1 MKATEN
7 KQRESK
13 FVTLREYN
21 IGRTRYIVRATVRDG
36 ATEDATAKVRRLI
49 RNEVGKQIINI

>member
-7 KQRESK
+7 KQLESK
-13 FVTLREYN
+13 SVTLREYN
-21 IGRTRYIVRATVRDG
+21 IGRTRYIVKATVRDG

-49 RNEVGKQIINI
+49 RNEMSRKADN

>member
-36 ATEDATAKVRRLI
+36 ATEDATTKVRRLI